1 MGLNQGITAGRD
13 GKKIERALLYQYL
26 IDDPTGPDGVVP
38 WYYDRVALWL
48 EIGSGAEPW
57 RLDGL
62 PPDTTDV
69 TALAF
74 WYECATIIISARNDA
89 RAYVD
94 GLSAKERQARQRAHM
109 IRIQARNSIDDGS
122 P

>member
-1 MGLNQGITAGRD
+1 MGTNPSVNEGITS
-13 GKKIERALLYQYL
+13 KKIERQNLYNYL
-26 IDDPTGPDGVVP
+26 IDDPTGPEGVVP

-62 PPDTTDV
+62 PPQTTDV

-74 WYECATIIISARNDA
+74 WYECATIVLGARNDA
-89 RAYVD
+89 KMYVD
-94 GLSAKERQARQRAHM
+94 GLPLKERQARQNAAR
-109 IRIQARNSIDDGS
+109 IRLQQRNTIDGGL
-122 P
+122 